1 MVGQQQTFSLSS
13 FSNLYDLIIPQDN
26 LLRQI
31 NDVVDF
37 SFVYDELINKYC
49 LTNGRKAESPI
60 KMFKY
65 LLLKTIFDISDV
77 DVVERSRYDMSFKYF
92 LDMTPEEGVIN
103 PSSLTKFRKLRLQD
117 TDLLSLLIGKT
128 VEIAI
133 EKEIIKSKSIIVDA
147 THTKSRSN
155 PFSPLEV
162 LKERSKRLRKSIYDV
177 DENLKELLP
186 QKNMDNDLEH
196 ELAYCSK
203 LIEHLSGQETLLAYP
218 MIGEKFNV
226 LKEALE
232 DTFERYT
239 VSKDQDARV
248 GHKSKD
254 SSFFGYKTH
263 IAMTEE
269 RIITSAIVTSGE
281 KGDGPLLQALIEDS
295 IKNGLEVE
303 TVIGDGAYSGK
314 DNLIYAK
321 RENIKIV
328 AKLNYTIAQGKRKDE
343 DKFDYNKDAD
353 RFVCPAGHMAIKK
366 AKQGKKDIKENEQV
380 ETYYFDIEKCKICPL
395 QQGCYKAGSKTK
407 TYSVKIITQEHQD
420 QIEFQETE
428 FFKDKAKHRYKI
440 EAKNGE
446 LKNVFG
452 YDRAISYGLAGMQM
466 QGAMTIFA
474 ANLKRI
480 LKII

>member
-13 FSNLYDLIIPQDN
+13 YSNLYDLIISQDN

-31 NDVVDF
+31 NHLIDF

-65 LLLKTIFDISDV
+65 LLLKTIFDVSDV
-77 DVVERSRYDMSFKYF
+77 DVVQRSRYDMSFKYF

-117 TDLLSLLIGKT
+117 ADLLSLLIGKT

-177 DENLKELLP
+177 DENLKDLLP
-186 QKNMDNDLEH
+186 QKNMDDDLEH
-196 ELAYCSK
+196 ELSYCSK

-239 VSKDQDARV
+239 VSKDQDVRV

-254 SSFFGYKTH
+254 SKFFGYKTH

-269 RIITSAIVTSGE
+269 RIITNAIVTSGE
-281 KGDGPLLQALIEDS
+281 KGDGALLQALIEDS

-314 DNLIYAK
+314 DNLICAK
-321 RENIKIV
+321 RENIKISSQ
-328 AKLNYTIAQGKRKDE
+328 AKLYYSSRS
-343 DKFDYNKDAD
+343 
-353 RFVCPAGHMAIKK
+353 KK
-366 AKQGKKDIKENEQV
+366 G
-380 ETYYFDIEKCKICPL
+380 
-395 QQGCYKAGSKTK
+395 
-407 TYSVKIITQEHQD
+407 
-420 QIEFQETE
+420 
-428 FFKDKAKHRYKI
+428 R
-440 EAKNGE
+440 
-446 LKNVFG
+446 
-452 YDRAISYGLAGMQM
+452 R
-466 QGAMTIFA
+466 
-474 ANLKRI
+474 
-480 LKII
+480 